1 MKSLVFSLILLLS
14 FELKAQ
20 SDSKSELIKLNEG
33 EMKLIEKRGA
43 SNSELKHRYLELMSE
58 KIGFIRERENKYYM
72 NLKAEVRKE
81 KTKDSFF
88 EESKSY
94 YKKTRE
100 YGLDLIKNHP
110 RYDRIAEVLYT
121 LALNAR
127 DFSKEKEEETFFL
140 DALKRTHQD
149 SLVAHQSH
157 IGLAEFYYNEKK
169 FEEAHKYYKK
179 IIQVESDT
187 WLPKHLYNM
196 AWCELK
202 LRKFSSSIELM
213 KKAFELARDPSYLSN
228 ADDVLGHIGMFYIQ
242 ADRSE
247 EGIEFYL
254 QKNIRPAYYLFKMS
268 RNLAEKGQYELTRK
282 TLDQALELSQ
292 DTSKKGNEEL
302 HGDIRLFQLEFY
314 RNFTQPDLFV
324 ATADAMSKEKLTEQ
338 QKEEGTQKTR
348 EYAGYLQ
355 IRLTENAKKNIK
367 NYDPEHLKR
376 ILNLLSILKVLD
388 PPKAFQYAYYQGE
401 TNFSVRH
408 YPEAIISY
416 EEALTLASKDAS
428 QTEEMR
434 KAIASLLSLLDESN
448 LKPEEKTPH
457 YIIAYS
463 EHVRLWP
470 KDEKSRAIYPKLFT
484 LLKPQDST
492 KAQTIFEQYVL
503 NFPQDQTEQQELCLA
518 LMDDSVEKKDINKL
532 AQWTQ
537 KLDQGFLAFS
547 SDKVEKAVG
556 VLGHMLFEAI
566 EKKTDKNDAI
576 KDYINL
582 YNNPRYPQKI
592 KAKSAFNASSLY
604 LEEGDLKKS
613 LEWYKTALSI
623 YPKEDLKDL
632 RPILVAMSLKFAL
645 RLDLEGAQTIL
656 GRYLEK
662 TSKAEEQN
670 VSLWEHYFLFALSL
684 EREKEVVTLLNKNN
698 LLAANDKKELNVIM
712 AKKYFSFG
720 EMSQYLS
727 LVDGLNEASLK
738 PYTQA
743 AAERLYYKKVLT
755 FENLQSEKY
764 GKFSFIQKM
773 AEVEDYKREL
783 KVFEKKRPRI
793 PTRFKET
800 HFNWALE
807 DYLLKLKE
815 GVERGQAILKRMD
828 KENGVRLSKIIPQF
842 YAQAANTLENLEF
855 QRIPADMR
863 ESFKEVMIKMAQDFK
878 AEESKLKEKFTTISN
893 NNYTFEERNTIYPQK
908 ETQIKVVNFALEQT
922 MYSKNCEVLKKDSM
936 KEKED
941 WSFWKDVS
949 QCYLSQKKIRQAFFY
964 MGLASEY
971 SSKLSKRPEELLNL
985 QGIFALHQE
994 SWDEAFQK
1002 FTDADSKYNL
1012 MLFKMIFGQYAEAEE
1027 YYSKLDPK
1035 DPVYAQAKEL
1045 FMLLKGMSYA
1055 QN

>member
-1 MKSLVFSLILLLS
+1 MLFFSLILLLS

-20 SDSKSELIKLNEG
+20 SDSKTELIKLNEG

-43 SNSELKHRYLELMSE
+43 NNSELKHRYLELMSE
-58 KIGFIRERENKYYM
+58 KIGFIRERENKFYM
-72 NLKAEVRKE
+72 NLKAEARKE
-81 KTKDSFF
+81 RTKDSFF
-88 EESKSY
+88 EESKNY
-94 YKKTRE
+94 YKKTKD
-100 YGLDLIKNHP
+100 YGLELIKNHP

-121 LALNAR
+121 LAINAR
-127 DFSKEKEEETFFL
+127 DFSKDKEEESFFL
-140 DALKRTHQD
+140 DALKRTSQD
-149 SLVAHQSH
+149 SPVAHQSH

-169 FEEAHKYYKK
+169 FEEAHKYYRK
-179 IIQVESDT
+179 IIEVESDT

-213 KKAFELARDPSYLSN
+213 KRAFELARDPSYLSN

-242 ADRSE
+242 ADRAE
-247 EGIEFYL
+247 EGIDFYL

-282 TLDQALELSQ
+282 TLNQALELSSDKAQ
-292 DTSKKGNEEL
+292 KNNDEL
-302 HGDIRLFQLEFY
+302 HADIRLFQLEFY
-314 RNFTQPDLFV
+314 RNFAQADHFV
-324 ATADAMSKEKLTEQ
+324 ETAEALSKEKLNEQ
-338 QKEEGTQKTR
+338 QRDEAIQKTR
-348 EYAGYLQ
+348 EYSGYLQ
-355 IRLTENAKKNIK
+355 IRLTENAKKNIRT
-367 NYDPEHLKR
+367 YDPEHLKR
-376 ILNLLSILKVLD
+376 IINLFNTLKVLD
-388 PPKAFQYAYYQGE
+388 PIKAFQYAYYQGE

-408 YPEAIISY
+408 YPEAISSY

-470 KDEKSRAIYPKLFT
+470 KGDKSRVIYPKLFS
-484 LLKPQDST
+484 LLKAQDT
-492 KAQTIFEQYVL
+492 NKAQSIFEQYVQ
-503 NFPQDQTEQQELCLA
+503 NFPNDQKEQQELCLA

-537 KLDQGFLAFS
+537 KLDKGFLSFT

-566 EKKTDKNDAI
+566 EKKTDKNEAI
-576 KDYINL
+576 KEYISL
-582 YNNPRYPQKI
+582 YENHRYPQKI

-604 LEEGDLKKS
+604 LEEGEISKS

-632 RPILVAMSLKFAL
+632 RPILVTMSLKFAL
-645 RLDLEGAQTIL
+645 RLDLEGAKNIL
-656 GRYLEK
+656 KLYLEK
-662 TSKAEEQN
+662 TSKTEEQD
-670 VSLWEHYFLFALSL
+670 VAIWDHYFLYSLSL
-684 EREKEVVTLLNKNN
+684 DQGKEAIQLLSKNN
-698 LLAANDKKELNVIM
+698 LLSSKDKNDLTIAI

-720 EMSQYLS
+720 DMNKYLAS
-727 LVDGLNEASLK
+727 AEGLNETSLK

-743 AAERLYYKKVLT
+743 AAERLYYANALT
-755 FENLQSEKY
+755 IDDLKSEKY
-764 GKFSFIQKM
+764 GKFTFIQKM
-773 AEVEDYKREL
+773 AEIEDYKREF

-793 PTRFKET
+793 PTRFNET

-815 GVERGQAILKRMD
+815 SVERGQVLLKRMD

-842 YAQAANTLENLEF
+842 YAQAAYTIENLDF
-855 QRIPADMR
+855 QKIPADMR
-863 ESFKEVMIKMAQDFK
+863 DSFKEVMFKMAQDFK
-878 AEESKLKEKFTTISN
+878 NEENKLKEKLGTVAS

-908 ETQIKVVNFALEQT
+908 ETQTKVTKFALEQIQ
-922 MYSKNCEVLKKDSM
+922 YPKDCEVLKKDILS
-936 KEKED
+936 EKEN
-941 WSFWKDVS
+941 WGFWKDIS
-949 QCYLSQKKIRQAFFY
+949 QCYLSQNKIKQAYFY
-964 MGLASEY
+964 MGISIENA
-971 SSKLSKRPEELLNL
+971 SKLSKRPDELLNL
-985 QGIFALHQE
+985 QGIMALHQG
-994 SWDEAFQK
+994 SWDEAYQNFSE
-1002 FTDADSKYNL
+1002 ANSKHNL
-1012 MLFKMIFGQYAEAEE
+1012 MLFKMIFGQYSEAEE
-1027 YYSKLDPK
+1027 YYSNLDPK
-1035 DPVYAQAKEL
+1035 DPNYAQAKEL

-1055 QN
+1055 KN